1 MSILRCTWVFFLLVA
16 SCVAASAQTLTHLS
30 VVEIPNA
37 TQIHIDFDEK
47 APLASKMF
55 AISDGKP
62 RLVLDFKD
70 VEHALTHTRSRVAG
84 AGTVQAVRY
93 ARRGKD
99 EQDIR
104 LVIDLASDDVR
115 PEPKIQGNRLSVVLY
130 STTKPT
136 TQDDRPITQVKAQQF
151 TALPRYF
158 RDKMPYPRLKPKG
171 DVISSPKPVRK
182 PVIVIDPGHGGR
194 DPGAIG
200 KAGTFEKKI
209 TWAASTELK
218 KQLEDTGRY
227 TVIMTRSKDVYVA
240 HDERLRIA
248 RAGGADLFISIHADA
263 TESGTARGASV
274 YTLADRAIN
283 RSKRI
288 VNSQNWI
295 MDVDLSEQSDP
306 VGDILVDLAQRKTA
320 TQSDQFAELLL
331 TQLSKSTQLIG
342 NSHRRAGYFVL
353 LAPDVPAVLLE
364 LGFLSN
370 AEDEALLN
378 KRAHRKKVLSSVTK
392 AINLHFEKQKS

>member
-1 MSILRCTWVFFLLVA
+1 LSILRCTWVLFLLVA

-37 TQIHIDFDEK
+37 TQIHLDFDEK

-158 RDKMPYPRLKPKG
+158 RDKMPYPRLKPKF

>member
-1 MSILRCTWVFFLLVA
+1 LSILRCTWVFFLLVA

>member
-37 TQIHIDFDEK
+37 TQIHLDFDEK

-378 KRAHRKKVLSSVTK
+378 KRAHRKKVVSSVTK

>member
-1 MSILRCTWVFFLLVA
+1 MSILRCTWVLFLLVA

-37 TQIHIDFDEK
+37 TQIHLDFDEK

-62 RLVLDFKD
+62 RLVLDFKN

>member
-1 MSILRCTWVFFLLVA
+1 LSILRCTWVLFLLVA

-37 TQIHIDFDEK
+37 TQIHLDFDEK

-353 LAPDVPAVLLE
+353 LAPDVIMICEPFRAAHEQSYDLIMPHCRA
-364 LGFLSN
+364 N
-370 AEDEALLN
+370 TAL
-378 KRAHRKKVLSSVTK
+378 
-392 AINLHFEKQKS
+392 

>member
-1 MSILRCTWVFFLLVA
+1 MSILRCTWVLFLLVA

-37 TQIHIDFDEK
+37 TQIHLDFDEK

>member
-1 MSILRCTWVFFLLVA
+1 MSILRCTWVLFLLVA

-37 TQIHIDFDEK
+37 TQIHLDFDEK

-378 KRAHRKKVLSSVTK
+378 KRAHRKKVVSSVTK